1 MGKMQEFLG
10 WLSGEDS
17 GGGGGKSSFSSSRGG
32 KKGADAAQ
40 QRTRKMLFKLRLQ
53 IKRMQSQQ
61 RKLEFQA
68 DKSKKKAIEM
78 KKNGDEQ
85 GARMYAAEMLKYRK
99 MSANMVKFITN
110 LQAMQ
115 FKLEAVTET
124 QKMAHMFESIDAS
137 LQDLKGTVSVPEL
150 QSTLESI
157 NSTIMDMDANLEI
170 TQEGLELTNE
180 ANVKISDK
188 ELKSAL
194 DEIDQSIAVEGMELP
209 GAAET
214 ELTPEEGE
222 KIKDYK
228 SRIDSLKG

>member
-1 MGKMQEFLG
+1 MGKMQDFLG
-10 WLSGEDS
+10 WLSGED
-17 GGGGGKSSFSSSRGG
+17 GGGGSKGSFSSSRGG
-32 KKGADAAQ
+32 RKGTDAAQ
-40 QRTRKMLFKLRLQ
+40 VRSRKMLFKLRLQ

-68 DKSKKKAIEM
+68 DKTKKKAVEM
-78 KKNGDEQ
+78 RRNGDEQ

-99 MSANMVKFITN
+99 MSGNMVKFVTN

-115 FKLEAVTET
+115 FKLEAVAET

-170 TQEGLELTNE
+170 TQEGLELTTE
-180 ANVKISDK
+180 ANVKVSDK
-188 ELKSAL
+188 ELKGAL
-194 DEIDQSIAVEGMELP
+194 DEIDQSIAVEGLELP
-209 GAAET
+209 GAADT

-222 KIKDYK
+222 KINDYK